1 MASRDQQLV
10 GVRHETDPRNDSA
23 SAGALVPVQLQSAL
37 KMRFK
42 NQELSPTKHGPD
54 ERQTVALSSVK
65 SKSKEAHLN

>member
-1 MASRDQQLV
+1 
-10 GVRHETDPRNDSA
+10 
-23 SAGALVPVQLQSAL
+23 VPVQLQSAL

-65 SKSKEAHLN
+65 SKSKGAHLN